1 MCRNTQPKGAVP
13 YRNGA
18 EMEIRPKGCKE
29 GTIKKEPH
37 GSHRPLSVIKGSLTT
52 WLEYQL
58 IYCIFPSCRS
68 PQKEDRMPM
77 ADEYC
82 EYKHIKAKLRL
93 LEVLI
98 SKQDVAKT
106 I

>member
-1 MCRNTQPKGAVP
+1 
-13 YRNGA
+13 
-18 EMEIRPKGCKE
+18 MEEGGSEGGREGKKDMMQKPSGNFYFVLSHVKNIR
-29 GTIKKEPH
+29 I
-37 GSHRPLSVIKGSLTT
+37 VND
-52 WLEYQL
+52 L
-58 IYCIFPSCRS
+58 IYYEPTDSIFLFCRS
-68 PQKEDRMPM
+68 PQKEDRIPM
-77 ADEYC
+77 ADEYY